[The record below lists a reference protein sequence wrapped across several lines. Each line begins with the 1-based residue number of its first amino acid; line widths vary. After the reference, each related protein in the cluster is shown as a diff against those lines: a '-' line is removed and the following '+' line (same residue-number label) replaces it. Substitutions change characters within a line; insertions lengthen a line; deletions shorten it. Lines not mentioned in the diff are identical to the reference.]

1 MTTKK
6 RKAKKP
12 MVWTCL
18 SCDSD
23 YPRDVKFCPSC
34 HIVSPYESG
43 AFPSVK
49 GQSELARLRAALS
62 AMTTE
67 RNAILKA
74 TNEHTGSCFAERD
87 QLRATIADLTT
98 ALEEIARGRGAYSH
112 DPMEHGENCIN
123 HMKQTANDA
132 LARAK
137 ESK

>member
-1 MTTKK
+1 MNDCQDAEIVRLQESVGLANFEMGRMT
-6 RKAKKP
+6 
-12 MVWTCL
+12 L
-18 SCDSD
+18 
-23 YPRDVKFCPSC
+23 
-34 HIVSPYESG
+34 
-43 AFPSVK
+43 
-49 GQSELARLRAALS
+49 ELAHLKAEAVRAWDNARQREEERDQARAALS

-67 RNAILKA
+67 RNALLKA
-74 TNEHTGSCFAERD
+74 TNEHTGSCFSERD

>member
-12 MVWTCL
+12 MAWTCL

-49 GQSELARLRAALS
+49 GQSELARLRAIEKA
-62 AMTTE
+62 AKEWCGMQGDVTGAFE
-67 RNAILKA
+67 AILNGLGP
-74 TNEHTGSCFAERD
+74 NED
-87 QLRATIADLTT
+87 
-98 ALEEIARGRGAYSH
+98 
-112 DPMEHGENCIN
+112 
-123 HMKQTANDA
+123 K
-132 LARAK
+132 
-137 ESK
+137 